1 MLKSANYENFKA
13 RNLVYQ
19 ARRVFSG
26 KARTRPSPKVE
37 SPSPARARLLRPD
50 HIPTSPYSLASPE
63 FSSSCCFAPP
73 TVSKLFFR

>member
-1 MLKSANYENFKA
+1 MLKSANYEKFKA

-37 SPSPARARLLRPD
+37 SPTPPEPD
-50 HIPTSPYSLASPE
+50 
-63 FSSSCCFAPP
+63 F
-73 TVSKLFFR
+73 